1 MSKNLLIRIKG
12 SIPEVWSDW
21 FDDLEV
27 KSDGEYTILTGEV
40 PDHPAV
46 HGIIERIRDLNLDL
60 VSVNLT
66 DN

>member
-66 DN
+66 DD

>member
-12 SIPEVWSDW
+12 PIPEVWSDW

-60 VSVNLT
+60 ISVNLT

>member
-1 MSKNLLIRIKG
+1 MSKLLTIRIKG
-12 SIPEVWSDW
+12 QIPEVWSDW
-21 FDDLEV
+21 FEDMEV
-27 KSDGEYTILTGEV
+27 RTDGEETILSGEV

-60 VSVNLT
+60 ISVNLT

>member
-60 VSVNLT
+60 ISVNLT